1 MPMASSDRPPLIP
14 LDHGWLFLAPG
25 LVILCA
31 TILIPALKDVDD
43 AKWQRDRV
51 LAIEQHRLKRLQN
64 YIDYLDAVDRGDES
78 VVLSLVATQ
87 LNMIPEEALPIEPAS
102 EPGRTN
108 ASVFPELE
116 PAPLK
121 LLDAP
126 PRSDDSLLT
135 RMATGERS
143 RLWLIVLGAIALLVG
158 LLASPS
164 GRRQPEPV
172 ATESEQ
178 EDEGEPTGTH

>member
-1 MPMASSDRPPLIP
+1 
-14 LDHGWLFLAPG
+14 
-25 LVILCA
+25 LVVLCA
-31 TILIPALKDVDD
+31 TILIPAIDDVDE

-51 LAIEQHRLKRLQN
+51 LAIEQHRLQRLQN

-87 LNMIPEEALPIEPAS
+87 LNMIPEEALPIEPPAD
-102 EPGRTN
+102 PGRTT

-116 PAPLK
+116 PPPLR

-126 PRSDDSLLT
+126 PRQDRSLLT
-135 RMATGERS
+135 RLATGDRS

-158 LLASPS
+158 LLASPA
-164 GRRQPEPV
+164 RPMTPEDS
-172 ATESEQ
+172 TEPEQ
-178 EDEGEPTGTH
+178 DSPGETDPAL